1 MDLEAEKLYHQ
12 YVEKKADKLR
22 AVRRE
27 KLLAQRRAKAKILEQ
42 LKAESAPTKAKVG
55 AKVPP
60 ALTAARTAR
69 AHAGTGRGPCELR
82 ECSRRAHGDADGFI
96 ALDDGQAKPVPKPAL
111 NDAKLDDEAQKDYQK
126 FIALKQRK
134 VRALPPGL
142 TSQVEAALALWSCSS
157 HYGAIAASGA
167 PFRRRS

>member
-60 ALTAARTAR
+60 SPRHALLVRMPGPGAGR
-69 AHAGTGRGPCELR
+69 A
-82 ECSRRAHGDADGFI
+82 S
-96 ALDDGQAKPVPKPAL
+96 
-111 NDAKLDDEAQKDYQK
+111 
-126 FIALKQRK
+126 
-134 VRALPPGL
+134 
-142 TSQVEAALALWSCSS
+142 
-157 HYGAIAASGA
+157 
-167 PFRRRS
+167 

>member
-69 AHAGTGRGPCELR
+69 AHAGTGRGPCESG
-82 ECSRRAHGDADGFI
+82 ECSRRAPGDADGFI
-96 ALDDGQAKPVPKPAL
+96 AHG
-111 NDAKLDDEAQKDYQK
+111 DAPGEAG
-126 FIALKQRK
+126 A
-134 VRALPPGL
+134 
-142 TSQVEAALALWSCSS
+142 EA
-157 HYGAIAASGA
+157 GA
-167 PFRRRS
+167 R